1 MNKRW
6 FYPTNEGFPQGSPI
20 SPSLA
25 NLALNNLQESI
36 GKEFLSTR
44 YADDF
49 IVLGKNK
56 KELEEIA
63 LPRIKKFLEVRG
75 LKLSLEKT
83 YITDISKGFDFLG
96 YNFREYPDKNRIK
109 GIKQGIFLV
118 KPSHKKVKDF
128 KRDLSLTVRKY
139 RKASMYL
146 LIQTLNQKLRG
157 WSEHYRTV
165 TSQKMFSSISYH
177 LWQICWKMLR
187 KRHRRRPAK
196 YLIKKYFTKVDG
208 NKWIFR
214 CEHSNKKDELT
225 LFQIPYVPL
234 KRHLIV
240 KNINPYDPEN
250 YEYFEKRIA
259 SSSRHSVL
267 LIRAKGKLLQNQ
279 KGICPICKNYLLNGE
294 NLDVH
299 HIKSRKDGGSDNTSN
314 LLLLHNECRKQV
326 TYSKNKDFKAIWL
339 KEGIIK

>member
-208 NKWIFR
+208 NK
-214 CEHSNKKDELT
+214 
-225 LFQIPYVPL
+225 
-234 KRHLIV
+234 
-240 KNINPYDPEN
+240 
-250 YEYFEKRIA
+250 
-259 SSSRHSVL
+259 
-267 LIRAKGKLLQNQ
+267 
-279 KGICPICKNYLLNGE
+279 
-294 NLDVH
+294 
-299 HIKSRKDGGSDNTSN
+299 
-314 LLLLHNECRKQV
+314 
-326 TYSKNKDFKAIWL
+326 
-339 KEGIIK
+339 

>member
-1 MNKRW
+1 
-6 FYPTNEGFPQGSPI
+6 
-20 SPSLA
+20 
-25 NLALNNLQESI
+25 
-36 GKEFLSTR
+36 
-44 YADDF
+44 
-49 IVLGKNK
+49 
-56 KELEEIA
+56 
-63 LPRIKKFLEVRG
+63 
-75 LKLSLEKT
+75 
-83 YITDISKGFDFLG
+83 
-96 YNFREYPDKNRIK
+96 
-109 GIKQGIFLV
+109 
-118 KPSHKKVKDF
+118 
-128 KRDLSLTVRKY
+128 
-139 RKASMYL
+139 MYL

-196 YLIKKYFTKVDG
+196 YLIEKYFTKVDG

-225 LFQIPYVPL
+225 LFQIPYAPL